1 MKLKRKLPTVNEMF
15 CPVEKLVKDH
25 STFFMLEN
33 SVRVVGSKAVRSK
46 DGNSPKSQKGLNGEI
61 LLQASPTC
69 MIAKNMDLGI
79 NQSRI
84 PGSAH

>member
-46 DGNSPKSQKGLNGEI
+46 DGNSPKS
-61 LLQASPTC
+61 
-69 MIAKNMDLGI
+69 
-79 NQSRI
+79 
-84 PGSAH
+84 